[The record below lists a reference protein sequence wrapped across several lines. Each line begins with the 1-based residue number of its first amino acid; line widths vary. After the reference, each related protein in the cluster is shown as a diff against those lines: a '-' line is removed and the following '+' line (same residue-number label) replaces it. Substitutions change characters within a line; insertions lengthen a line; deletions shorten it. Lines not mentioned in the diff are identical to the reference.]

1 MTNQPD
7 PPSSPLCSNF
17 RLVAF
22 APVLLF
28 ALTVLT
34 MQAAQAQ
41 SFNILYT
48 FTGGAAGFY
57 PAGVILDPSGNLY
70 GTYEVNPYFTGG
82 VYELKRRDSN
92 WILEPLYVFPGGAV
106 GSNPEGGIVFGPDGA
121 LYGTTYYFGPDGA
134 LYGTTYYGGGNCDSF
149 LNSCGTVYRLAPPTG
164 SCGNTFCPWN
174 ETPLFMFGG
183 DVNDGGYNPATGV
196 IFDSA
201 GNIYGT
207 TYHGGPYHDDGTA
220 FQLVRTQNG
229 WRENVLDNFP
239 SYTGYPT
246 SGLTFDAAGNLY
258 GTNAYS
264 LYSRV
269 YEIVHT
275 GQEWTD
281 QTIHVF
287 QGGNDG
293 FNPQAG
299 LIFDAAGNAYGTTEG
314 NVLSPGT
321 VYQLSPQPDGTWLET
336 VLYLFP
342 ADINGPA
349 TNLAMDAAGN
359 LYGTTP
365 GTPGNNPD
373 KWGMVFELSPV
384 NGSWIFTQLHH
395 FTDGADGAGPSGVT
409 LDSAGNLYGTS
420 VFGGAYGNGLIWEI
434 TP

>member
-1 MTNQPD
+1 MNYRKFFGAASAALLIVIMVT
-7 PPSSPLCSNF
+7 LA
-17 RLVAF
+17 LVPGAC
-22 APVLLF
+22 
-28 ALTVLT
+28 
-34 MQAAQAQ
+34 AQ
-41 SFNILYT
+41 STYKTLHKFMT
-48 FTGGAAGFY
+48 AGADGKLPLAGL
-57 PAGVILDPSGNLY
+57 I
-70 GTYEVNPYFTGG
+70 
-82 VYELKRRDSN
+82 
-92 WILEPLYVFPGGAV
+92 
-106 GSNPEGGIVFGPDGA
+106 
-121 LYGTTYYFGPDGA
+121 
-134 LYGTTYYGGGNCDSF
+134 
-149 LNSCGTVYRLAPPTG
+149 
-164 SCGNTFCPWN
+164 
-174 ETPLFMFGG
+174 
-183 DVNDGGYNPATGV
+183 
-196 IFDSA
+196 
-201 GNIYGT
+201 
-207 TYHGGPYHDDGTA
+207 
-220 FQLVRTQNG
+220 
-229 WRENVLDNFP
+229 
-239 SYTGYPT
+239 
-246 SGLTFDAAGNLY
+246 FDAAGNLY